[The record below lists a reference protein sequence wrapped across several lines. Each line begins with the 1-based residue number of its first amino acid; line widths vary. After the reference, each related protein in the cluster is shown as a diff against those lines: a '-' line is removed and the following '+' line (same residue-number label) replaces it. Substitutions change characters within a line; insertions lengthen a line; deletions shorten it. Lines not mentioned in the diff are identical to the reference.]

1 MGRGGGRSGGSRGGF
16 SRGGSRG
23 FSSHRSSG
31 AHRGGSS
38 FGGSSYRSSRTSRS
52 SRPPRPRGRVVRPM
66 GPVFI
71 PMTTVYRNS
80 DRKSSNSPMD
90 VQQGGAGSAS
100 NSGGI
105 SGWFKWLSGFV
116 CVVIFM
122 LLIFAGYTMSAAK
135 DSPAREKLGPDACI
149 TSDKWIQDELG
160 WIQDKHQVEQAMDYF
175 YEKTGVQPYLL
186 ITDTLD
192 GMGGDITDGQAETAM
207 ENMYESL
214 YEDEGHM
221 IFTFMEYDS
230 SRYITWIYT
239 GITADSVIDK
249 DAREIFLN
257 NADRYY
263 TDSSLSDEE
272 FFAKVFRTSADMIM
286 KDSAKQ
292 AAIAR
297 MCVIISVL
305 MGIGLA
311 GGFLWFK
318 AAEERRKETK
328 ELKEILETPIGSVT
342 SPEEEE
348 LLRKYGTSP
357 KEDN

>member
-1 MGRGGGRSGGSRGGF
+1 MGRGGGRSGGHSGGSGGF

-31 AHRGGSS
+31 GHRGG
-38 FGGSSYRSSRTSRS
+38 GSYRPSRTSGPFRS
-52 SRPPRPRGRVVRPM
+52 PRPGRRVVRPM

-71 PMTTVYRNS
+71 PMTTIYRDS
-80 DRKSSNSPMD
+80 GRRHSGSPMD
-90 VQQGGAGSAS
+90 LQQ
-100 NSGGI
+100 SGGTPAPNAGGMP
-105 SGWFKWLSGFV
+105 GWFKWLSGFA

-122 LLIFAGYTMSAAK
+122 MLLFAGYTMATAK
-135 DSPAREKLGPDACI
+135 DSPVREKLGPDACI
-149 TSDKWIQDELG
+149 ASERLIQDELG
-160 WIQDKHQVEQAMDYF
+160 WIQDKRQVEQAMDYF

-192 GMGGDITDGQAETAM
+192 GMGGDITDGQAEAAM
-207 ENMYESL
+207 ENLYESL

-221 IFTFMEYDS
+221 IFTFMEYAS

-239 GITADSVIDK
+239 GIAADSVIDE

-272 FFAKVFRTSADMIM
+272 FFAKVFRASADTIM
-286 KDSAKQ
+286 KDSKKQ
-292 AAIAR
+292 MAIAR
-297 MCVIISVL
+297 MCVIASVL
-305 MGIGLA
+305 MAVSLA
-311 GGFLWFK
+311 GGFLAFK
-318 AAEERRKETK
+318 VAAERRKETE
-328 ELKEILETPIGSVT
+328 ELKEILKTPIGSVT